1 MRVRLFD
8 MVLAL
13 SDALDLVGVDSFM
26 HGKRVGVMA
35 ARCAEHLGL
44 DTASQALLLRAG
56 LLHDCGVSSTVV
68 HRKLLTD
75 MDWAGTYEHC
85 VRGESLLNSFPP
97 LAHLAPIVRHHH
109 TPWNRLP
116 SSLSEDV
123 RRAANLIFLTD
134 RADALTVPYYDH
146 SDFLD
151 LTYRTRREIENQ
163 AGTVFCPQL
172 VKAFWEASES
182 QSFWLSLEASTI
194 RPHLHA
200 HGFDMATLDMDTA
213 TLYTLAVMF
222 SEIVDAKSPFTAE
235 HSLNVSRISRYLAER
250 SGLDS
255 ETTHKI
261 EIAGLLHDIGK
272 LQVPDEVLNKPGA
285 LDSSER
291 ATIKRHSF
299 ETYQI
304 LHRIAGLEEIALWAA
319 YHHEKMNGHGYPFHS
334 HESEIPYPARI
345 IAVADIYQALAQR
358 RPYRAPLDQAT
369 ALSYLKELAES
380 GHLDPAV
387 VALVDQNA
395 DECWRIVNGR
405 G

>member
-1 MRVRLFD
+1 MHVRLFD

-13 SDALDLVGVDSFM
+13 SDTLDLVGVDSFM

-35 ARCAEHLGL
+35 AKCAERLGL
-44 DTASQALLLRAG
+44 DQIDQARLLRAG
-56 LLHDCGVSSTVV
+56 LLHDCGVSSTAV
-68 HRKLLTD
+68 HKKLLTD
-75 MDWAGTYEHC
+75 MEWEGAYEHC
-85 VRGESLLNSFPP
+85 LLGQALLESFPP

-109 TPWNRLP
+109 TPWNQLP
-116 SSLSEDV
+116 ADLDEGLCRD
-123 RRAANLIFLTD
+123 ANLIFLAD
-134 RADALTVPYYDH
+134 RADALTVPYYEH
-146 SDFLD
+146 PEFLH
-151 LTYRTRREIENQ
+151 LTGRTRDEIESQ
-163 AGTVFCPQL
+163 AGTVFCPEL
-172 VKAFWEASES
+172 VAAFLEASDSE
-182 QSFWLSLEASTI
+182 SFWLSLEPSAMWPELQAMGTD
-194 RPHLHA
+194 LA
-200 HGFDMATLDMDTA
+200 LVEMDTA
-213 TLYTLAVMF
+213 TLHKLAAVF
-222 SEIVDAKSPFTAE
+222 SKIVDAKSPFTAE

-250 SGLDS
+250 SGLDL
-255 ETTHKI
+255 ETTDKI

-272 LQVPDEVLNKPGA
+272 LRVPDEVLNKPGA

-319 YHHEKMNGHGYPFHS
+319 YHHEKLDGRGYPFHS
-334 HESEIPYPARI
+334 HEEEIPYPARI

-369 ALSYLKELAES
+369 ALRYLKELAES

-387 VALVDQNA
+387 VALVKQNA
-395 DECWRIVNGR
+395 DECWRIANGR